1 MNSEERNSSMRRFI
15 RLAVLAC
22 AALASLALTGTALA
36 AYSPSLAARSVTNAP
51 GQPTR
56 MLFEHYQ
63 SLDDDA
69 TAKDTIYVPLGYG
82 VNLTQPVGTPIG
94 SIDALIV
101 LRKAGNAQVEA
112 TGTVVADNPANYP
125 PASNRCTPG
134 QQHEAVWRAD
144 VTVAGTPIQV
154 PMYIDHV
161 SAGQE
166 AAYAA
171 AKIQLCLSGPE
182 DPQSPAGAQLFDAV
196 FDVNGVF
203 TNPAST
209 GRRIWHALFTPY
221 IAGTTTPNPAGTTE
235 GQAWVPAS
243 VSLSLA
249 VKRLK
254 RGVVLL
260 QGRLS
265 VDGSGIFGP
274 RVEFYVR
281 NRRVGRATLRPPGRY
296 SFRTR
301 IKRKTRFQA
310 RVNIIGNLSRC
321 PAPAVSA
328 APCRT
333 ASLWI
338 VARSRT
344 VLARPKK

>member
-1 MNSEERNSSMRRFI
+1 MRRFI

-22 AALASLALTGTALA
+22 AALAALA
-36 AYSPSLAARSVTNAP
+36 FAGGAFGAYSPTLAARSLTNAP
-51 GQPTR
+51 GRPTT
-56 MLFEHYQ
+56 MLIEHYQ
-63 SLDDDA
+63 DVNDDA

-94 SIDALIV
+94 RIGALLV
-101 LRKAGNAQVEA
+101 LRQAGNAQVEVE
-112 TGTVVADNPANYP
+112 GTVVADNPANYP
-125 PASNRCTPG
+125 QATNRCTPG
-134 QQHEAVWRAD
+134 QAHEAVWRAD
-144 VTVAGTPIQV
+144 VTVAGTPLQV
-154 PMYIDHV
+154 PLYVDHV
-161 SAGQE
+161 SAGPE
-166 AAYAA
+166 AAFAS
-171 AKIQLCLSGPE
+171 AKIQLCLAGPIGT
-182 DPQSPAGAQLFDAV
+182 PAGAQLFDAI
-196 FDVNGVF
+196 FEVNGVF
-203 TNPAST
+203 TNPTST

-221 IAGTTTPNPAGTTE
+221 IAGTPTPNPAGTIE
-235 GQAWVPAS
+235 SQAWVPAS

-254 RGVVLL
+254 RGFVLL

-274 RVEFYVR
+274 RVEFYVG
-281 NRRVGRATLRPPGRY
+281 NRRVGRATIRRPGRY

-310 RVNIIGNLSRC
+310 RVNIIGNLSSC
-321 PAPAVSA
+321 PGPAIGAPQG
-328 APCRT
+328 CRT